1 MTDALALFA
10 PPDAEHAAPELV
22 DLARR
27 VRAAVN
33 TYAHELDRAGARTLL
48 DGARALTY
56 LAERAADRAARLP
69 LAIEEPDDH
78 GPGCDGPYNCTCA
91 PPLTLL

>member
-1 MTDALALFA
+1 MSAEALFA
-10 PPDAEHAAPELV
+10 LPDAEHAAAELV

-27 VRAAVN
+27 VRAMTN
-33 TYAHELDRAGARTLL
+33 TYAHELDRAGARALL

-69 LAIEEPDDH
+69 LDAEE
-78 GPGCDGPYNCTCA
+78 T
-91 PPLTLL
+91 PLALL

>member
-1 MTDALALFA
+1 MSDTLALFA
-10 PPDAEHAAPELV
+10 PPDAEHAAAELI

-27 VRAAVN
+27 VRAATN

-69 LAIEEPDDH
+69 IDH
-78 GPGCDGPYNCTCA
+78 EGA
-91 PPLTLL
+91 